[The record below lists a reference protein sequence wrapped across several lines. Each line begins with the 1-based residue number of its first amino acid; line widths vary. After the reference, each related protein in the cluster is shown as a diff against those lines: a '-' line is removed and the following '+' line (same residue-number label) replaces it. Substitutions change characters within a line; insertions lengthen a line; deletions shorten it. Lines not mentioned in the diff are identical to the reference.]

1 METKTLQKIIN
12 REKTIIRVY
21 GYTYRVVMNKD
32 AVSVCLLPFGD
43 SDVARSE
50 LTREQYEFTHGGKIF
65 RRAVEIA
72 QEIAHAIVRD
82 QAAQT

>member
-1 METKTLQKIIN
+1 MKKETVKKILA

-21 GYTYRVVMNKD
+21 GYTYRVVMNKE
-32 AVSVCLLPFGD
+32 AVSVRLLPFGD
-43 SDVARSE
+43 SDVASSE
-50 LTREQYEFTHGGKIF
+50 LTCDQYELTHGGKIF
-65 RRAVEIA
+65 RRAVKIA